1 MGSSYPCPPLRTVPL
16 LLHVMYYSGVMQ
28 LIKNHSFCEFY
39 VFTYFRAI
47 MMAQR
52 VKALATK
59 LDLSLI
65 PRTLT
70 VAGEIQLFV
79 SGPFD
84 TDM

>member
-1 MGSSYPCPPLRTVPL
+1 
-16 LLHVMYYSGVMQ
+16 
-28 LIKNHSFCEFY
+28 
-39 VFTYFRAI
+39 